1 MNVEE
6 LDVLKKC
13 QWQAQSS
20 FLANE
25 VASVEELVVLK
36 KWTPA
41 LQAAVG

>member
-6 LDVLKKC
+6 LDVLKK
-13 QWQAQSS
+13 WQSS

>member
-36 KWTPA
+36 KWAP
-41 LQAAVG
+41 AVG